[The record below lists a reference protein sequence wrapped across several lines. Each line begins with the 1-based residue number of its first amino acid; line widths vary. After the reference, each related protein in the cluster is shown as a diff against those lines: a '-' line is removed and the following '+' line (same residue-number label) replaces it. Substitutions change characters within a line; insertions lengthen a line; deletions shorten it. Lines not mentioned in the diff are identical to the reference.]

1 MSTFQN
7 YPPSGSG
14 GGAGGA
20 VNISDASGNPLN
32 SNGGGAL
39 KVDGSATTQPVSVS
53 GSVPVTGTFW
63 QSTQPVSVASLP
75 LPSGAAT
82 DATLAAASAKLPATL
97 GQKVMATSM
106 AVTIASDQTA
116 IPITGSITA
125 TNPSV
130 GTTGAA
136 VPASATYLGAFQSG
150 NLTAMKLDA
159 SANLF
164 VAVNAAL
171 PAGTNVI
178 GKVSID
184 QTTPGT
190 TNGVQVNAALPAGTN
205 TIGSVKLTD
214 GTNTATI
221 KAASTAPIATD
232 TAQVVAISP
241 NTPALATKA
250 AVNANG
256 SGSAAAATVST
267 VITLTA
273 PANAVGFILQNLD
286 TSSTNIRW
294 AVGRTATATLGQQL
308 QPGRDTGFIP
318 VGANVSLVS
327 ESGTNNYDIQW
338 VSQ

>member
-75 LPSGAAT
+75 LPTGAAT
-82 DATLAAASAKLPATL
+82 EATLAGASAKLPATL
-97 GQKVMATSM
+97 GQKAMAASM
-106 AVTIASDQTA
+106 AVTIASDQSA

-125 TNPSV
+125 SNPSV
-130 GTTGAA
+130 STTGTAVPTSATMVGGSDGTNLKALKVSTAGVLSVDGSAVTQPVSAASLPLPTGAA
-136 VPASATYLGAFQSG
+136 TSALQTTG
-150 NLTAMKLDA
+150 NTSLA
-159 SANLF
+159 
-164 VAVNAAL
+164 
-171 PAGTNVI
+171 
-178 GKVSID
+178 SID
-184 QTTPGT
+184 GKLGSLGQKTMAGSAP
-190 TNGVQVNAALPAGTN
+190 VVLASDQAAIP
-205 TIGSVKLTD
+205 
-214 GTNTATI
+214 
-221 KAASTAPIATD
+221 
-232 TAQVVAISP
+232 
-241 NTPALATKA
+241 TKA

-286 TSSTNIRW
+286 TSTANIRW
-294 AVGRTATATLGQQL
+294 AIGRTASATLGQQL